1 LQKQPAA
8 AAMSHSHNDHAS
20 HSHAH
25 SHATAVVRPGLPA
38 RLFAFSAA
46 QRLLIALV
54 PLALVWFMTW
64 WAL

>member
-1 LQKQPAA
+1 
-8 AAMSHSHNDHAS
+8 MSHSHSDHAS